1 MSSDILIR
9 LLSTIFF
16 CNVIFKFVAS
26 VWRCGSFVSLRDKT
40 FIKMLYGLLYL
51 GFDRMSIKKVI
62 NEKMTNFDVILVSF
76 KLSFFEDTH
85 P

>member
-1 MSSDILIR
+1 
-9 LLSTIFF
+9 
-16 CNVIFKFVAS
+16 
-26 VWRCGSFVSLRDKT
+26 
-40 FIKMLYGLLYL
+40 MLYGLLYL
-51 GFDRMSIKKVI
+51 GFDRMSKKKVI